1 MWNFKVTVQGWW
13 MTHSVMCVMGFS
25 DREAEVDKRGTG
37 RQGKVVP

>member
-1 MWNFKVTVQGWW
+1 MEFQGHGSG
-13 MTHSVMCVMGFS
+13 MVDDPQCMCVMGFS